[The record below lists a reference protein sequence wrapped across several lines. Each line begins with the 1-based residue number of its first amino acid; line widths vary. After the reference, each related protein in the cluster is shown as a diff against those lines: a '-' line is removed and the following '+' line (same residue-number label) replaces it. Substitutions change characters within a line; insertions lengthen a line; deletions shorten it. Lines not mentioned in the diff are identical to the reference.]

1 MSDIV
6 EAPAPTLQDLL
17 DQHAEELAEHAE
29 AIRAYGKRTVQSVL
43 AIGRHLAEVKQLLG
57 HGNWLSW
64 LEQEFNWSEDT
75 AERLIAVYKL
85 QRQIP
90 HVAELSLPFSG
101 LYLLAAP
108 STPPEAIEV
117 VVAKA
122 EVGEQITVAE
132 IRETVRKAKSPES
145 VRKPERSSNIPA
157 EKHELEAAK
166 AGAKKSAKA
175 VTPGTARCLISRRG
189 CSIFCAG
196 SPSTART
203 ASPRPPSRRMISPS
217 SASSSPAS
225 RNCSRRMARN
235 ERRGHYHY

>member
-90 HVAELSLPFSG
+90 FSG

-117 VVAKA
+117 VVAKEEPQFRPLGRA
-122 EVGEQITVAE
+122 TQGW
-132 IRETVRKAKSPES
+132 RKS
-145 VRKPERSSNIPA
+145 V
-157 EKHELEAAK
+157 
-166 AGAKKSAKA
+166 
-175 VTPGTARCLISRRG
+175 SR
-189 CSIFCAG
+189 
-196 SPSTART
+196 
-203 ASPRPPSRRMISPS
+203 
-217 SASSSPAS
+217 
-225 RNCSRRMARN
+225 
-235 ERRGHYHY
+235 